1 MRANNIHCARNRER
15 VTYGLHR
22 QTFAIGLYSPSHVL
36 YIYINGSCTNPGLRA
51 HPTAKGAF
59 DPNEYSKGG
68 KSAIVRC
75 GQGAN

>member
-22 QTFAIGLYSPSHVL
+22 HTFAIRLYGPPQVQ
-36 YIYINGSCTNPGLRA
+36 YIYINGSCNNLGLGA
-51 HPTAKGAF
+51 DPTANGTF
-59 DPNEYSKGG
+59 DPSESSKGG